1 MTLEQRA
8 KLLRQNPSALSIAA
22 DPSDTRTNEQKILD
36 RLGAGGYSALNSVLM
51 GLPDYL
57 VKTASADSYKYL
69 KELREKNQDA
79 ANIGDIAGTIGSMFI
94 PGGAIV
100 KGLGAGAKA
109 IGAVGAA
116 DKLAKAGKFLGGT
129 ELTGNLLSK
138 IGQGGLR
145 GAGQAAEQAI
155 PRALTGL
162 GVAETD
168 EDRQAALLGVP
179 LSVGVGGLGGAV
191 LGPLASKLLGK
202 TKIAGKEF
210 GESTP
215 EFLANEAREVLDKA
229 TLQQAGI
236 ETRALRLA
244 ARGAGFG
251 NPRVAATKG
260 QDYVNELAAGLR
272 ERGIRGKKNFEALV
286 DKNRKAWDEIDE
298 AFQKNAPKNW
308 SEQFSN
314 RLATDDDLLQLVDEQ
329 GTEAATK
336 AFTDIAAKIAKDS
349 NLPALKNRLG
359 NMVRSGMNAIDPDE
373 KARGFVANQIRKKLD
388 DYVADAS
395 GLDVT
400 DAKADYKLLQ
410 PFMQQE
416 GRDTFKLT
424 KAGAGSPTFE
434 KATVGALIGGGTQS
448 GIGSEQGFDPG
459 KALTGL
465 AGGALLGGA
474 ANKLLPA
481 ILNKGSAELGRLG
494 GGILANPTA
503 QKLLEKGIQ
512 QAPNALVKEGSIVA
526 GKAAKVPAAKSAD
539 PEQSTAEK
547 EAALPQD
554 QVAPARQEF
563 SQKFAKTLNSKL
575 ETIYQQYYS
584 DVDPQEFLQKVAEK
598 TDGFQDMRKVAG
610 ILYQNPKEKDAF
622 LRKYDA
628 FLALKNVDIDKALK
642 GGGLLDLDDSGKKGR
657 DILVDA
663 MLNLQTEGDTG
674 KRTKEQE
681 RIVKER
687 IDQAKDNPQLLA
699 QMLKDYGLDFADLA
713 DLGLA

>member
-8 KLLRQNPSALSIAA
+8 KLLRQNPSALSEGV
-22 DPSDTRTNEQKILD
+22 DPTDTRTNEQKIMD

-57 VKTASADSYKYL
+57 VKTASKDTYKYL
-69 KELREKNQDA
+69 KDLRSKNQDA
-79 ANIGDIAGTIGSMFI
+79 ANIGDLAGTIGSMFI

-109 IGAVGAA
+109 VGAVSAA

-129 ELTGNLLSK
+129 ELTGGLLSK

-145 GAGQAAEQAI
+145 GGGQAAEQAI
-155 PRALTGL
+155 PRALTGV
-162 GVAETD
+162 GVADTD
-168 EDRQAALLGVP
+168 KDRQAALAGIP
-179 LSVGVGGLGGAV
+179 LSIGVGGIGGAA

-215 EFLANEAREVLDKA
+215 EFLANEAREILDKA
-229 TLQQAGI
+229 TLQQVGL
-236 ETRALRLA
+236 ETRGLRRA
-244 ARGAGFG
+244 ATGAGFG

-272 ERGIRGKKNFEALV
+272 AKGIRGKKNFEALV
-286 DKNRKAWDEIDE
+286 EKNRQAWDDIDK
-298 AFQKNAPKNW
+298 AFEKNAPKNW
-308 SEQFSN
+308 SQEFSN

-336 AFTDIAAKIAKDS
+336 AFTDIAGKIAKDTS
-349 NLPALKNRLG
+349 LPAIKNRLG
-359 NMVRSGMNAIDPDE
+359 NMVKSGMNSIDPDE
-373 KARGFVANQIRKKLD
+373 KARGFVANQVRKKLD

-416 GRDTFKLT
+416 GRDVFKLT
-424 KAGAGSPTFE
+424 KAGSGSPTFE
-434 KATVGALIGGGTQS
+434 KAAVGSLIGGATQS

-459 KALTGL
+459 KAVTGL

-512 QAPNALVKEGSIVA
+512 QAPNAAVKEASIMA
-526 GKAAKVPAAKSAD
+526 GKPAPKSAD

-547 EAALPQD
+547 EAALPPE

-575 ETIYQQYYS
+575 ESIYQNYYS
-584 DVDPQEFLQKVAEK
+584 DIDPQEFLQKVSAQ

-628 FLALKNVDIDKALK
+628 FLALKNVDIDKAVK
-642 GGGLLDLDDSGKKGR
+642 GGGLLDLDQSGKQGR
-657 DILVDA
+657 DVLVNTLLD
-663 MLNLQTEGDTG
+663 LQTEGDTS
-674 KRTKEQE
+674 KRTPAQRKIIEE
-681 RIVKER
+681 Y
-687 IDQAKDNPQLLA
+687 IDKAKDNPQLMA
-699 QMLKDYGLDFADLA
+699 QFLKNYGLDFADLA
-713 DLGLA
+713 DMGLA